1 MVAKRKKRLHT
12 RSVYDKTVDY
22 HRHTLNE
29 AIEKIDVLVNS
40 GQYKSIKVIHGFGQG
55 ILKNGLRRY
64 FSNHRLIK
72 EFYSGEEL
80 LTEGG
85 DGVTVIFM

>member
-1 MVAKRKKRLHT
+1 MVAKRKKIFQRI
-12 RSVYDKTVDY
+12 SVYDKTVDY
-22 HRHTLNE
+22 HRHTLDE
-29 AIEKIDVLVNS
+29 AIEKIEILIYS
-40 GQYKSIKVIHGFGQG
+40 RQYKSIKVIHGFGQG

-64 FSNHRLIK
+64 FANHKLIK

-85 DGVTVIFM
+85 DGVTVIYM